1 MHFLRLALS
10 DETGTPDIAYVVV
23 ALLACAAVAS
33 ITFLAV
39 MSVVRVGYDPLP
51 LGQAVG
57 LVFGGFATLL
67 ASLSAYMAATRR
79 NNKPYGT

>member
-1 MHFLRLALS
+1 MQFLRLALS
-10 DETGTPDIAYVVV
+10 DEAGQPDIAYVVV
-23 ALLACAAVAS
+23 ALLCCAAIAC
-33 ITFLAV
+33 IAFLGV
-39 MSVVRVGYDPLP
+39 MTVVRVGYDPLP

-79 NNKPYGT
+79 KPPPYGT